1 MFCVVDDREHRE
13 LGGHEGTLGQGVGVH
28 AGTQDRDQEPL
39 QELPAYLR
47 GHKGTQCV
55 QGENQTDGG
64 R

>member
-1 MFCVVDDREHRE
+1 MLCVLDDREHRE
-13 LGGHEGTLGQGVGVH
+13 LGGHEGTLGQRVGVH
-28 AGTQDRDQEPL
+28 AWTKDRDQEPL
-39 QELPAYLR
+39 QELPAYLC

>member
-1 MFCVVDDREHRE
+1 MCVVDDREHRE

-28 AGTQDRDQEPL
+28 AGTQDRDKEPL

-55 QGENQTDGG
+55 QGENQTDG
-64 R
+64 RR